1 VRQCGYGLFADC
13 PVIQRAISY
22 FLRFLL
28 ALVMAALLVVT
39 YGSIQAV
46 GNENSKVENVTNM
59 ASRKSKRSNKFQQNS
74 LLMKENGLQLEI
86 RWPEIVALSIPE
98 NKPGATAPLSFILR
112 FTNNTQAPVPFLHY
126 GALIPQIFGPNGQAL
141 HRREPINRQVGSGEY
156 HGSLVGVGEQTYTS
170 LEGRLSWQHNSLQL
184 ILHNPIYD
192 GIPIDLDKSWS
203 FDTLGYGE
211 YQVRFTYETPTG
223 TIVYTN
229 PFTVFNI
236 KELLE
241 GKEVPLERIEVT
253 GTGQVVTPFANFRL
267 LQPIGVNNSA
277 VEVDGIRFETVIP
290 EPLLTLPNKSE
301 SSYQLVQIGIRITN
315 NTLTPFHFL
324 FCASFSPELV
334 MPDGQVKRSG
344 YAKDWMRAI
353 AESDFLLVTPGKSV
367 TFFPEID
374 LFWTNHSQFSLGVSS
389 GYGGYC
395 SFDQLKAGIY
405 HFRFQYYN
413 TSDTIPKKN
422 LAGESIESR
431 PIEKVW
437 TGWVD
442 TPFVEFRLA

>member
-1 VRQCGYGLFADC
+1 MR
-13 PVIQRAISY
+13 Y
-22 FLRFLL
+22 FIRFLL

-46 GNENSKVENVTNM
+46 GNKNSQVEKVTNM
-59 ASRKSKRSNKFQQNS
+59 ASRKSKRSNNVKQD
-74 LLMKENGLQLEI
+74 GLQLKME
-86 RWPEIVALSIPE
+86 WPEIVALSIPE
-98 NKPGATAPLSFILR
+98 NKPGVTSEFSFTVSL
-112 FTNNTQAPVPFLHY
+112 TNNTPAPIPLAIDY
-126 GALIPQIFGPNGQAL
+126 DSLIPEILGPDGQAL
-141 HRREPINRQVGSGEY
+141 HRREPINRQVGNGEY
-156 HGSLVGVGEQTYTS
+156 HGSLVGIRQQISTPM
-170 LEGRLSWQHNSLQL
+170 EGRLSWKNNLLQL
-184 ILHNPIYD
+184 ILHRPTYD
-192 GIPIDLDKSWS
+192 ESPIDVDKSWS
-203 FDTLGYGE
+203 FDTIGSGE

-253 GTGQVVTPFANFRL
+253 GTGQLVTPFANFRL
-267 LQPIGVNNSA
+267 LQPVGLNNSA
-277 VEVDGIRFETVIP
+277 VEVDGISFETVIP
-290 EPLLTLPNKSE
+290 EPLFTLPNKSE

-344 YAKDWMRAI
+344 YANDWMRAI
-353 AESDFLLVTPGKSV
+353 EESDFLLVTPGKSV

-389 GYGGYC
+389 GNGGSC
-395 SFDQLKAGIY
+395 SFDELKPGIY

-442 TPFVEFRLA
+442 TPFVEVRLIEL

>member
-1 VRQCGYGLFADC
+1 VRRCGSGFSGDGL
-13 PVIQRAISY
+13 VIQGARRY

-46 GNENSKVENVTNM
+46 GNENSKVEKVTNM
-59 ASRKSKRSNKFQQNS
+59 ASRKSKRSNNVKQDD
-74 LLMKENGLQLEI
+74 LQLKME
-86 RWPEIVALSIPE
+86 WPKIVAISIPE
-98 NKPGATAPLSFILR
+98 NQPGVTAEFSFTVSL
-112 FTNNTQAPVPFLHY
+112 TNNTPAPIPLAIDY
-126 GALIPQIFGPNGQAL
+126 DALIPEIFGPDGQAL
-141 HRREPINRQVGSGEY
+141 HRREPINRQVGNGEY
-156 HGSLVGVGEQTYTS
+156 HGSLVGVRQQISTS
-170 LEGRLSWQHNSLQL
+170 MEGRLSWQNNLLQL
-184 ILHNPIYD
+184 TLHRPTYD
-192 GIPIDLDKSWS
+192 ESPIDVDKSWS
-203 FDTLGYGE
+203 FDTLGPGE

-253 GTGQVVTPFANFRL
+253 GTGQLVTPFANFRL
-267 LQPIGVNNSA
+267 LQPVGLNNSA
-277 VEVDGIRFETVIP
+277 VEVDGISFETVIP
-290 EPLLTLPNKSE
+290 EPLLTLPNKSDN
-301 SSYQLVQIGIRITN
+301 SYQSVQIGMRITN
-315 NTLTPFHFL
+315 NTLTPFYF
-324 FCASFSPELV
+324 SFYGSFYPELV
-334 MPDGQVKRSG
+334 TPDGEVKRKAYG
-344 YAKDWMRAI
+344 NDWMRGPE
-353 AESDFLLVTPGKSV
+353 ESDFLLVTPGKSLA
-367 TFFPEID
+367 FFPDIS

-422 LAGESIESR
+422 LAGNSIESR

-437 TGWVD
+437 TGQVN

>member
-1 VRQCGYGLFADC
+1 MV
-13 PVIQRAISY
+13 
-22 FLRFLL
+22 
-28 ALVMAALLVVT
+28 
-39 YGSIQAV
+39 
-46 GNENSKVENVTNM
+46 
-59 ASRKSKRSNKFQQNS
+59 SRKSKRSNKFKQNS
-74 LLMKENGLQLEI
+74 LQMKKNGLQLEI
-86 RWPEIVALSIPE
+86 RWPENAAISIPE
-98 NKPGATAPLSFILR
+98 NKPGVTAEFSFTVTL
-112 FTNNTQAPVPFLHY
+112 TNNTPAPIPLAIDY
-126 GALIPQIFGPNGQAL
+126 DALIPEIFGPDGQAL
-141 HRREPINRQVGSGEY
+141 HRREPINRQVGNGEY
-156 HGSLVGVGEQTYTS
+156 HGSLVGVRQQISTS
-170 LEGRLSWQHNSLQL
+170 MEGRLSWQNNLLQL
-184 ILHNPIYD
+184 ILHRPTYD
-192 GIPIDLDKSWS
+192 ESPIDVDKSWS
-203 FDTLGYGE
+203 FDTLGPGE

-253 GTGQVVTPFANFRL
+253 GTGQLVTPFAKFRL
-267 LQPIGVNNSA
+267 LQPVGLNNSA

-334 MPDGQVKRSG
+334 RPEGQVKWSG
-344 YAKDWMRAI
+344 YANDWMRAI
-353 AESDFLLVTPGKSV
+353 EESDFLLVTPGKSV
-367 TFFPEID
+367 TFFPGIS
-374 LFWTNHSQFSLGVSS
+374 LFWTNHSQFSLIVSS
-389 GYGGYC
+389 GNGGAG

-437 TGWVD
+437 TGRVN
-442 TPFVEFRLA
+442 TPFVEFRLIEL

>member
-1 VRQCGYGLFADC
+1 MR
-13 PVIQRAISY
+13 Y

-46 GNENSKVENVTNM
+46 GNQDLKLEKVTNM
-59 ASRKSKRSNKFQQNS
+59 ASRKSKRSKKFKQND
-74 LLMKENGLQLEI
+74 LQLKENGLQLKME
-86 RWPEIVALSIPE
+86 WPEIVAISIPE
-98 NKPGATAPLSFILR
+98 NKPGVTAEFSFTVSL
-112 FTNNTQAPVPFLHY
+112 TNNTPAPIPLAIDY
-126 GALIPQIFGPNGQAL
+126 DALIPEIFGPDGQAL
-141 HRREPINRQVGSGEY
+141 HRREPINRLVGNGEY
-156 HGSLVGVGEQTYTS
+156 HGSLVGVRQQIS
-170 LEGRLSWQHNSLQL
+170 ISMEGRLYWENNLLQL
-184 ILHNPIYD
+184 ILHRPTYD
-192 GIPIDLDKSWS
+192 ESPIDLDKFWS
-203 FDTLGYGE
+203 FDTLGSGE

-241 GKEVPLERIEVT
+241 GKELPLERIEVT
-253 GTGQVVTPFANFRL
+253 GTGQLVTPFANFRL
-267 LQPIGVNNSA
+267 LQPVGLNNTA
-277 VEVDGIRFETVIP
+277 VEVDGIRFETFIP
-290 EPLLTLPNKSE
+290 EPLLTLPNKSDN
-301 SSYQLVQIGIRITN
+301 SYQSVQIGMRITN
-315 NTLTPFHFL
+315 NTLTPFYF
-324 FCASFSPELV
+324 SFYGSFYPELV
-334 MPDGQVKRSG
+334 TPDGEVKRKAYG
-344 YAKDWMRAI
+344 NDWMRGPE
-353 AESDFLLVTPGKSV
+353 ESDFLLVTPGKSLA
-367 TFFPEID
+367 FFPDIS

-422 LAGESIESR
+422 IAGNSIESR
-431 PIEKVW
+431 PREKVW

-442 TPFVEFRLA
+442 TPFVEFRLIEL

>member
-1 VRQCGYGLFADC
+1 MRRCGSGFSGDGL
-13 PVIQRAISY
+13 VIQGARRY

-46 GNENSKVENVTNM
+46 GNENSKVEKVTNM
-59 ASRKSKRSNKFQQNS
+59 ASRKSKRSNNVKQDD
-74 LLMKENGLQLEI
+74 LQLKME
-86 RWPEIVALSIPE
+86 WPKIVAISIPE
-98 NKPGATAPLSFILR
+98 NQPGVTAEFSFTVSL
-112 FTNNTQAPVPFLHY
+112 TNNTPAPIPLAIDY
-126 GALIPQIFGPNGQAL
+126 DALIPEIFGPDGQAL
-141 HRREPINRQVGSGEY
+141 HRREPINRQVGNGEY
-156 HGSLVGVGEQTYTS
+156 HGSLVGVRQQISTS
-170 LEGRLSWQHNSLQL
+170 MEGILSWQNNLLQL
-184 ILHNPIYD
+184 TLHRPTYD
-192 GIPIDLDKSWS
+192 ESPIDVDKSWS
-203 FDTLGYGE
+203 FDTLGPGE

-253 GTGQVVTPFANFRL
+253 GTGQLVTPFANFRL
-267 LQPIGVNNSA
+267 LQPVGLNNSA
-277 VEVDGIRFETVIP
+277 VEVDGISFETVIP
-290 EPLLTLPNKSE
+290 EPLLTLPNKSDN
-301 SSYQLVQIGIRITN
+301 SYQSVQIGMRITN
-315 NTLTPFHFL
+315 NTLTPFYF
-324 FCASFSPELV
+324 SFYGSFYPELV
-334 MPDGQVKRSG
+334 TPDGEVKRKAYG
-344 YAKDWMRAI
+344 NDWMRGPE
-353 AESDFLLVTPGKSV
+353 ESDFLLVTPGKSLA
-367 TFFPEID
+367 FFPDIS

-422 LAGESIESR
+422 LAGNSIESR

-437 TGWVD
+437 TGQVN